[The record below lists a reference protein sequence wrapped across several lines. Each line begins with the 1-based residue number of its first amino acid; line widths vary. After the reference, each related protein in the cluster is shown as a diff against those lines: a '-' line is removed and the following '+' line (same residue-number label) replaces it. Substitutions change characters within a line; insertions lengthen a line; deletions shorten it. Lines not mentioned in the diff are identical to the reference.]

1 MQVLIM
7 RHGEAGNIAPSD
19 AERELTP
26 KGELQ
31 SLNMAK
37 WLSNQLE
44 SKIDYVLVS
53 PYIRAQQTWDVV
65 KHELNFDHQ
74 NVEVCKDITPYG
86 QSELVIEYINAL
98 AAMKS
103 LQTIL
108 VISHLPLV
116 GYMTADWV
124 AGLSPPMFTTS
135 SIAAVNVNLETAV
148 GEFCWMQSPNKL

>member
-7 RHGEAGNIAPSD
+7 RHGEAENFAPSD
-19 AERELTP
+19 AERELTV

-37 WLSNQLE
+37 WLSNQL
-44 SKIDYVLVS
+44 SGKIDYVLVS
-53 PYIRAQQTWDVV
+53 PYLRAQQTWNAVKNQLDV
-65 KHELNFDHQ
+65 DPQ
-74 NVEVCKDITPYG
+74 CVEVCNDITPYG
-86 QSELVIEYINAL
+86 QSDLVIEYINAL

-103 LQTIL
+103 LQTVL

-124 AGLSPPMFTTS
+124 TDLVPPMFTTS
-135 SIAAVNVNLETAV
+135 SIAAVDVNLETSK
-148 GEFCWMQSPNKL
+148 GELCWMQSPNKL